1 MKTRYTILTAASF
14 VALAVFSCGSKTTQ
28 TGTAA
33 AEEQPARVV
42 NVPYFDGD
50 SAYDYVKAQVDF
62 GPRTMNSTA
71 HDACGDWLVGKLEQ
85 FGAKVYDQHADLT
98 TYEGKIVKARNIVG
112 SYKPEAKKRIALF
125 SHWDSRPWAD
135 NDPDSS
141 KHYTPILGA
150 NDGASGVGVL
160 LEIARHLQTAQPE
173 LGIDIILLDAE
184 DLGNHKDY
192 DGEHTDESW
201 CLGSQYWARVP
212 HVDGYNAR
220 FGILLD
226 MVGGIGARFQY
237 EYYSEQYA
245 KDINRKVWGAAK
257 SLGYDNYFIPQTGV
271 GATDDHKFINEIAH
285 IPTIDIIPTSPQYT
299 FFEHWHTVKDDMD
312 AINVGTLKVVGQ
324 TVMQVIYN
332 EH

>member
-1 MKTRYTILTAASF
+1 MRNRYSILTA
-14 VALAVFSCGSKTTQ
+14 VTVMALAIIACSSKSGSTN
-28 TGTAA
+28 TAA
-33 AEEQPARVV
+33 TDETQKKVV
-42 NVPYFDGD
+42 NVPYFNAD
-50 SAYDYVKAQVDF
+50 SAYDYIQAQVDF
-62 GPRTMNSTA
+62 GPRTMNSAA
-71 HDACGDWLVGKLEQ
+71 HDACGDWLASKLAQ
-85 FGAKVYDQHADLT
+85 FGATVYDQRADLT
-98 TYEGKIVKARNIVG
+98 TYEGKIVKARNIIG
-112 SYKPEAKKRIALF
+112 AYKPESKKRIALF

-135 NDPDSS
+135 NDPDES

-160 LEIARHLQTAQPE
+160 LEIARNLQNAQPE

-184 DLGNHKDY
+184 DLGNHKEY
-192 DGEHTDESW
+192 KGEHTDESW

-212 HVDGYNAR
+212 HVQGYNAR

-226 MVGGIGARFQY
+226 MVGGTGARFLY

-245 KDINRKVWGAAK
+245 KDIDRKVWRAAK
-257 SLGYDNYFIPQTGV
+257 ALGYDNYFIQQTGG

-285 IPTIDIIPTSPQYT
+285 IPTIDIIPTSSQYT

-312 AINVGTLKVVGQ
+312 AINPGTLKAVGQ

-332 EH
+332 ED